1 MTVSLTSE
9 QEALIKE
16 HLSTGRYT
24 SEHEVIGE
32 ALALLKQHEKTL
44 EKLRADIKEGLEDL
58 AQGRYTTYTD
68 ETLGDFFED
77 VKKRGR
83 ERLAAKK

>member
-1 MTVSLTSE
+1 MTVSLTRE

-16 HLSTGRYT
+16 HLSTGRYA
-24 SEHEVIGE
+24 SEDEVIGE
-32 ALALLKQHEKTL
+32 ALTLLQHHEKTL
-44 EKLRADIKEGLEDL
+44 EKLRADVREGTKDLE
-58 AQGRYTTYTD
+58 QGRYSTYTD

>member
-1 MTVSLTSE
+1 MTVLLTHE

-16 HLSTGRYT
+16 HLSTGRYA
-24 SEHEVIGE
+24 SEDEVIGE
-32 ALALLKQHEKTL
+32 ALALLKQHEKAL
-44 EKLRADIKEGLEDL
+44 EKLRADVREGLEDL
-58 AQGRYTTYTD
+58 EQGRYSTYNN

>member
-1 MTVSLTSE
+1 MTVLLTRE

-16 HLSTGRYT
+16 HLSTGRYA
-24 SEHEVIGE
+24 SEDEVIGE
-32 ALALLKQHEKTL
+32 ALALLKHHEKTL
-44 EKLRADIKEGLEDL
+44 EKLHADINEGLEDL
-58 AQGRYTTYTD
+58 AQGRYITYTD
-68 ETLGDFFED
+68 ETLGEFFED

>member
-1 MTVSLTSE
+1 MTVSLTRE

-32 ALALLKQHEKTL
+32 ALALLKQREKAL
-44 EKLRADIKEGLEDL
+44 ESLRADINKGLEDL
-58 AQGRYTTYTD
+58 EQGRYSTYND
-68 ETLGDFFED
+68 ATLGEFFED